1 VIGAARSR
9 RILARQLHE
18 AIRPDILIQL
28 GRYREGRRAMKQLQ
42 NRVAIVTGASKG
54 IGKAIAQ
61 AFATEGASV
70 LIAARNRADLDAVA
84 GEIARNG
91 GAVLAVPTDITVE
104 ADIVSLFKTAVDRH
118 GRLDILVN
126 NAGITLGMPTD
137 QIPLSGW
144 QKVIDT
150 NLTGALL
157 CCREALKIMKPQKSG
172 RIINIGSISSITP
185 RANGAAYA
193 ATKLALEGLTRSIA
207 LDYREYNIGASI
219 IRLGATATSWMK
231 VRPEEATGPD
241 YHLQLDDV
249 GRLAVFMASLPTE
262 ANMFETTI
270 LPIQQRSFIGRG

>member
-1 VIGAARSR
+1 
-9 RILARQLHE
+9 
-18 AIRPDILIQL
+18 
-28 GRYREGRRAMKQLQ
+28 MKQLQ

-54 IGKAIAQ
+54 IGKAIAR
-61 AFATEGASV
+61 AFAMEGASV
-70 LIAARNRADLDAVA
+70 VIAARDRAALDAVA
-84 GEIARNG
+84 SEIAHDG
-91 GAVLAVPTDITVE
+91 GAVLAAPTDITVE
-104 ADIVSLFKTAVDRH
+104 ADVVGLFKAAMDRH

-137 QIPLSGW
+137 QIPLSRW

-150 NLTGALL
+150 NLTGAFL

-207 LDYREYNIGASI
+207 LDYRESNIGASI
-219 IRLGATATSWMK
+219 IHLGATATSWMK
-231 VRPEEATGPD
+231 VRPEEATGPE

-249 GRLAVFMASLPTE
+249 GRLATFMASLPTE

-270 LPIQQRSFIGRG
+270 LPIQQRSFVGRG